1 MSKELQNIWTDR
13 ASSSAY
19 FHKPPG
25 HIFSEVLNPW
35 LDLCVSVYKSNPLLL
50 QLSMPGM
57 WNVCISW
64 FGRCQWGFS
73 EGFDWLGKII
83 HNAKLCCDLFTQLLP
98 INYKD
103 EQVIFFNKGGWSG
116 LRLVLFACSSLVF
129 VSHGHLYFLNYYYYY
144 CFLLDLDRWR
154 TYGKMYRQKRTK
166 TTSTIT
172 YLVLTRWYGVV

>member
-1 MSKELQNIWTDR
+1 MFFSFEIKSRLFELSVKQYWTAR
-13 ASSSAY
+13 AALHRGVNQWRAGWAASVRAQIIQWTHAKIYMRYSSTLKPLHCSQSSS
-19 FHKPPG
+19 
-25 HIFSEVLNPW
+25 
-35 LDLCVSVYKSNPLLL
+35 LCQKCSYWHGWIVA
-50 QLSMPGM
+50 
-57 WNVCISW
+57 
-64 FGRCQWGFS
+64 R
-73 EGFDWLGKII
+73 
-83 HNAKLCCDLFTQLLP
+83 TQLLP

-166 TTSTIT
+166 TTSTII